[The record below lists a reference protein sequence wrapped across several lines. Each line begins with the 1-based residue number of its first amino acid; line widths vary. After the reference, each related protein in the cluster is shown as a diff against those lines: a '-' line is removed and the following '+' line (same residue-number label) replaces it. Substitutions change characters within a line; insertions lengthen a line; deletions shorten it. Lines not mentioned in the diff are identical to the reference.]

1 MSGLPV
7 AGPWRCGDHLS
18 LGRGHRGEAGLQR
31 DQGDQ
36 GLQEGGDD
44 HDTGILE
51 IKSGLLESRVIYHQS
66 QSL

>member
-7 AGPWRCGDHLS
+7 AGPRGSGDHLS
-18 LGRGHRGEAGLQR
+18 LGRGHRGEAGHQGL
-31 DQGDQ
+31 QGDQ

-51 IKSGLLESRVIYHQS
+51 IKSGLLE
-66 QSL
+66 

>member
-7 AGPWRCGDHLS
+7 ADPRGSGDHLS

-31 DQGDQ
+31 DQ
-36 GLQEGGDD
+36 EGGDD

-51 IKSGLLESRVIYHQS
+51 IKSGLLE
-66 QSL
+66 